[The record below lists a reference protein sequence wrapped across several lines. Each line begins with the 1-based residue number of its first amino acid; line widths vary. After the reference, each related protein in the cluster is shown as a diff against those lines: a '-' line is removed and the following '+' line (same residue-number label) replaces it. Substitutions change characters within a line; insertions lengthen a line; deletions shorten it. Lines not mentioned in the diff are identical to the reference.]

1 MKKQS
6 LDKPPAHTVLS
17 LQVRP
22 RAADALAERIR
33 KAWKIEPVQIA
44 RSGETEVWLE
54 VYFSTVIEAQLASRL
69 VKAWK
74 DVLAVSLR
82 DYAPRDW
89 QSFWKHHFQARD
101 FGTRLRVC
109 PAWSRRPKKG
119 RVSVIINPGLSFG
132 TGDHFTTRFCLE
144 TIDSLS
150 QPRPPTSF
158 LDVGT
163 GSGILAI
170 AAARLGVKRVV
181 ATDNDAQALE
191 HARGNEKLNMLSRRV
206 RWIASD
212 ITTEPLP
219 AGRFEMVCANLY
231 GLLLI
236 GAASALVRATKKHLV
251 LSGIREQETDAVADA
266 LIVAG
271 AREIV
276 RDGNGEWS
284 GLVFEIDSPTS

>member
-1 MKKQS
+1 MRKYP
-6 LDKPPAHTVLS
+6 LNKPPSQTVLS

-22 RAADALAERIR
+22 RAADSLAERIR
-33 KAWKIEPVQIA
+33 AAWRVEPVQLA
-44 RSGETEVWLE
+44 RSGETAVWLDL
-54 VYFSTVIEAQLASRL
+54 YFPTKIEAQLASRL

-109 PAWSRRPKKG
+109 PAWSRRPKQD
-119 RVSVIINPGLSFG
+119 RVNVMINPGLSFG

-150 QPRPPTSF
+150 QPRPPASF

-181 ATDNDAQALE
+181 ATDNDEQALA
-191 HARGNEKLNMLSRRV
+191 HARANAKLNALSRRI
-206 RWIASD
+206 RWIVSD

-219 AGRFEMVCANLY
+219 ACRFEVVCANLY

-251 LSGIREQETDAVADA
+251 LSGIREQETEAVADA

>member
-44 RSGETEVWLE
+44 RPGEAAVWLDL
-54 VYFSTVIEAQLASRL
+54 YFPTKIEAQLASRL

-89 QSFWKHHFQARD
+89 QSFWKHHFQMRD

-109 PAWSRRPKKG
+109 PAWSRRPKQD
-119 RVSVIINPGLSFG
+119 RVNVMINPGLSFG

-150 QPRPPTSF
+150 QPRPPASF

-181 ATDNDAQALE
+181 ATDNDGQALA
-191 HARGNEKLNMLSRRV
+191 HARANAKLNALSRRI
-206 RWIASD
+206 RWIVSD

-219 AGRFEMVCANLY
+219 AGRFEVVCANLY

-236 GAASALVRATKKHLV
+236 SAASALVRATKKHLV
-251 LSGIREQETDAVADA
+251 LSGIREQETDLVADA
-266 LIVAG
+266 LIHLG
-271 AREIV
+271 ARETV

-284 GLVFEIDSPTS
+284 GLVFEIDSPAS